1 MCPDCRMPIDVPR
14 MTMRPRTA
22 GYSLIEMMIALAVMT
37 VVMAVTMTGMSDVVK
52 NNELVLNMTQ
62 MNQSLRIGMDLIQT
76 DMLQVGSGLP
86 PGHVILIPSGNG
98 SASIRLPGPPPP
110 IPTFTTVAGDPD
122 ISAVNPQPG
131 RGPVINGHATDVL
144 TVLMADNAFL
154 DVPLTAATATTVNV
168 SAVDQALQPIN
179 ISSGPDRVSAGQL
192 MMVWKGSVT
201 TLLEVTG
208 VDYVQ
213 RRLTFAGSDALNLN
227 QPAAAAGNLAAV
239 NATAPA
245 LLNVNPC
252 PAAPPPPQ
260 APTTCWNT
268 FITRVRMIT
277 YYLDNTTDPKHPR
290 LVRRVNN
297 GSPMTFDNNSGTA
310 VAMDV
315 ENLTF
320 RFDINDGNLNPAN
333 VEMNTGDIAGT
344 GACAPNPCNQNQ
356 IRKVNILLG
365 ARSANAVN
373 PKARTYHNTLTS
385 QVSFRG
391 MSFVDEYRN
400 SF

>member
-1 MCPDCRMPIDVPR
+1 
-14 MTMRPRTA
+14 MTKRPRNA

-62 MNQSLRIGMDLIQT
+62 MNQSLRIGMDLVQT

-86 PGHVILIPSGNG
+86 PGHVILVPSGNG
-98 SASIRLPGPPPP
+98 SASIRLPGPPG
-110 IPTFTTVAGDPD
+110 TNFTSVAGDPD

-154 DVPLTAATATTVNV
+154 DVPLTAATATTVDV
-168 SAVDQALQPIN
+168 APGVVMDT
-179 ISSGPDRVSAGQL
+179 GPDRVTTGQL
-192 MMVWKGSVT
+192 MMVWKGSIT

-208 VDYVQ
+208 VSYAQ
-213 RRLTFAGSDALNLN
+213 RRITFAGADALNLN

-239 NATAPA
+239 NAFAPA
-245 LLNVNPC
+245 LLN
-252 PAAPPPPQ
+252 AAPY
-260 APTTCWNT
+260 NT

-277 YYLDNTTDPKHPR
+277 YYVDATTDPKHPR
-290 LVRRVNN
+290 LVRRINN
-297 GSPMTFDNNSGTA
+297 GSATTFDNNSGTA
-310 VAMDV
+310 VALDV

-344 GACAPNPCNQNQ
+344 GACAPTACNPNQ
-356 IRKVNILLG
+356 IRKVNIMLG

-373 PKARTYHNTLTS
+373 PKARTYHNTLSS

>member
-1 MCPDCRMPIDVPR
+1 MCPDRRIPNDAPR
-14 MTMRPRTA
+14 DA

-62 MNQSLRIGMDLIQT
+62 MNQSLRMGMDLIET

-98 SASIRLPGPPPP
+98 SSSIRLPGPPG
-110 IPTFTTVAGDPD
+110 TNFTTVAGDPD

-154 DVPLTAATATTVNV
+154 DVPLTAATASTVDV
-168 SAVDQALQPIN
+168 APGVVMD
-179 ISSGPDRVSAGQL
+179 SGPDRVTAGQL
-192 MMVWKGSVT
+192 MMVWKGSAT

-208 VDYVQ
+208 VSYPQ
-213 RRLTFAGSDALNLN
+213 RRITFAGSDALNLN
-227 QPAAAAGNLAAV
+227 QTAAAAGNLAAV

-245 LLNVNPC
+245 LLN
-252 PAAPPPPQ
+252 AAPY
-260 APTTCWNT
+260 NT
-268 FITRVRMIT
+268 FITRVRMVT

-290 LVRRVNN
+290 LVRRINN
-297 GSPMTFDNNSGTA
+297 GSPMTFDNTSGTA

-320 RFDINDGNLNPAN
+320 RFDINDGNVNPAN
-333 VEMNTGDIAGT
+333 VEMNAGDLAGT
-344 GACAPNPCNQNQ
+344 GSCAPSPCNQNQ
-356 IRKVNILLG
+356 IRKVNIMLG

-373 PKARTYHNTLTS
+373 PRARTYHNTLSS

-391 MSFVDEYRN
+391 MSFIDEYRN

>member
-1 MCPDCRMPIDVPR
+1 
-14 MTMRPRTA
+14 MTMPPRNA

-62 MNQSLRIGMDLIQT
+62 MNQSLRIGMDLLQT

-86 PGHVILIPSGNG
+86 PGHVILIPSGAG

-110 IPTFTTVAGDPD
+110 IPIFTTVAGDPD

-154 DVPLTAATATTVNV
+154 DIPLTAATATTVTV
-168 SAVDQALQPIN
+168 STVDSALQPIN
-179 ISSGPDRVSAGQL
+179 MASGPDRVTPGQL
-192 MMVWKGSVT
+192 MMVWKGSTT

-208 VDYVQ
+208 VNYVQ
-213 RRLTFAGSDALNLN
+213 RSITFAGLDALNLN

-239 NATAPA
+239 NATLPP
-245 LLNVNPC
+245 LLNVSPC
-252 PAAPPPPQ
+252 VPPPPQ
-260 APTTCWNT
+260 QAATPCWNT

-277 YYLDNTTDPKHPR
+277 YYIDNTTDPKHPR

-297 GSPMTFDNNSGTA
+297 GSPTAFDNNSGTA
-310 VAMDV
+310 VAMDI

-333 VEMNTGDIAGT
+333 VEMNATDIAPAGT
-344 GACAPNPCNQNQ
+344 GACAPSPCNQNQ

-400 SF
+400 TF